1 MSTIASGRERRQR
14 WAGRLAWGLWAVC
27 LLLQTTTIAIAYLG
41 RSYPGDPADLPLFIR
56 FAVYLPII
64 IAFPSIGALIAVR
77 QPRNPIGWLFLAWG
91 FVVGVAGFAEAYWR
105 YVLFVRPGAL
115 PGGELMVW
123 INVRPYPIAWGVVFA
138 LLVLLFP
145 TGRPPSRGW
154 WVVGWVIMLG
164 GLIQQAALAFLPGPL
179 AQSVTITNPLGL
191 SGAAPFLQLS
201 ANLGSGMLLLG
212 MLGAVLSVLT
222 RLRRAQGIERQ
233 QVKWFASALVLNLA
247 TSTLFFYSVQL
258 PLIDVL
264 QALAGALVAVAAG
277 IAILR
282 HHLFDIDLIIRRTL
296 VYAVVSATLAS
307 IYFGA
312 VVTLQ
317 ALFVRLT
324 GQEST
329 VAVVAS
335 TLAIAALFGPL
346 RAWVQAQVD
355 RRFDR
360 TRYDAR
366 LVLEQFAARAQ
377 REAELDALSADLLA
391 TVDET
396 LKPERAT
403 LWLKRR

>member
-1 MSTIASGRERRQR
+1 MII
-14 WAGRLAWGLWAVC
+14 V
-27 LLLQTTTIAIAYLG
+27 AYLA
-41 RSYPGDPADLPLFIR
+41 RSYPVDSADLPLFSR
-56 FAVYLPII
+56 LVLYLPII
-64 IAFPSIGALIAVR
+64 FAFPTIGALIAAR
-77 QPRNPIGWLFLAWG
+77 QPHNPIGWLFLAWG
-91 FVVGVAGFAEAYWR
+91 FVAGVAGFAEGYWR
-105 YVLFVRPGAL
+105 YALFVRPGTL
-115 PGGELMVW
+115 PGGELMLW
-123 INVRPYPIAWGVVFA
+123 INVRPYPIAWTVVFT
-138 LLVLLFP
+138 LLVLVFP
-145 TGRPPSRGW
+145 TGRPPSRHW
-154 WVVGWVIMLG
+154 WIVGWLIILG
-164 GLIQQAALAFLPGPL
+164 GLINQVAMAFLPGPL
-179 AQSVTITNPLGL
+179 DPSVSIANPLGL
-191 SGAAPFLQLS
+191 SEAAPFLQFS
-201 ANLGSGMLLLG
+201 ANLGSGMGLLG
-212 MLGAVLSVLT
+212 VFGSVLSVIT

-247 TSTLFFYSVQL
+247 TSALFLSSFTLLEQPPSLLDGIQS
-258 PLIDVL
+258 
-264 QALAGALVAVAAG
+264 LAGALVAVAAG
-277 IAILR
+277 VAILR

-346 RAWVQAQVD
+346 REWVQAQVD

-377 REAELDALSADLLA
+377 REAKLDTLSADLLA

-396 LKPERAT
+396 LRPEQVT
-403 LWLKRR
+403 LWLTRR

>member
-1 MSTIASGRERRQR
+1 VG
-14 WAGRLAWGLWAVC
+14 WLAWGLWAAC
-27 LLLQTTTIAIAYLG
+27 LLLLTATIMVAYLS
-41 RSYPGDPADLPLFIR
+41 RSYPADPTDLPLFIR
-56 FAVYLPII
+56 FVVYLPII
-64 IAFPSIGALIAVR
+64 IAFPTIGALIAVR
-77 QPRNPIGWLFLAWG
+77 QPRNPIGWLFLAWEL
-91 FVVGVAGFAEAYWR
+91 VAGVAGFAEAYWR
-105 YVLFVRPGAL
+105 YALFVRPGAL
-115 PGGELMVW
+115 PGGELMLW
-123 INVRPYPIAWGVVFA
+123 INVRPYTIAWGVVFA

-164 GLIQQAALAFLPGPL
+164 GLINQAALAFLPGPL
-179 AQSVTITNPLGL
+179 APSVTITNPLGHA
-191 SGAAPFLQLS
+191 GAAPFVQFS
-201 ANLGSGMLLLG
+201 ANLGSGMLVLG
-212 MLGAVLSVLT
+212 MLGAVLSVIT

-233 QVKWFASALVLNLA
+233 QVKWFAAALVLNLV
-247 TSTLFFYSVQL
+247 TSTFFFYPVRL

-296 VYAVVSATLAS
+296 VYAVVSAMLAS

-312 VVTLQ
+312 VVMLQ

-346 RAWVQAQVD
+346 RGWVQRQID

-377 REAELDALSADLLA
+377 QEADLDALSADLLT

-396 LKPERAT
+396 LKPEQAT
-403 LWLKRR
+403 LWLVRR